1 MTDQFVSER
10 FCRLP
15 AAQTGARPLAG
26 FETAGFSLRM
36 TGLSG
41 RFWSFGALTSAGTIT
56 PKTDTIGR
64 REKMKKGQFVCSA
77 LVAAFIGMLFFV
89 IPGGVQAADPI
100 KLNYSI
106 FFPAP
111 HKNTVLATEWAQE
124 IEKRTNGAVKI
135 TMFAGG
141 TLTPAD
147 KCYDGVV
154 KGISDIGFSVLA
166 YTRGKFPLTEVSDLP
181 LGIKSGAVA
190 TKTINEYYKKF
201 KPNEFDE
208 VKVMYLHGHGP
219 GILHTKKPV
228 NTLDDVK
235 GMKIRCTGMAAKIV
249 TALGGVPVAMPMG
262 ETYDALSRGVV
273 DGSMAPQESLQGWK
287 WGEVVKYTIE
297 NFGSSYST
305 GFFVVMNKDK
315 WKSLPPDVQKVI
327 ETVNVEWIEKT
338 GKVWDEIDKEG
349 REFTL
354 SRDNQIIA
362 LSKEED
368 EKWAKQVRPIL
379 DEYVANMKAK
389 NLPGEEALKFYLEEL
404 KKLQ

>member
-1 MTDQFVSER
+1 
-10 FCRLP
+10 
-15 AAQTGARPLAG
+15 
-26 FETAGFSLRM
+26 
-36 TGLSG
+36 
-41 RFWSFGALTSAGTIT
+41 
-56 PKTDTIGR
+56 
-64 REKMKKGQFVCSA
+64 MKKGKIIFSSLA
-77 LVAAFIGMLFFV
+77 LAFIGMLFFGS
-89 IPGGVQAADPI
+89 PGGVQAADPI

-124 IEKRTNGAVKI
+124 VEKRTNGAVKI
-135 TMFAGG
+135 TMFPGG

-181 LGIKSGAVA
+181 LGIKSGVVA
-190 TKTINEYYKKF
+190 TKVINAYYQKF
-201 KPNEFDE
+201 KPVEFDE

-228 NTLDDVK
+228 RTLDDLK

-305 GFFVVMNKDK
+305 GFFVVMNKEK
-315 WKSLPPDVQKVI
+315 WNSLPPDVQKAI
-327 ETVNVEWIEKT
+327 EAVNVDWIEKT
-338 GKVWDEIDKEG
+338 GRLWDEIDKEG

-354 SRDNQIIA
+354 ARGNEIIA

-379 DEYVANMKAK
+379 DEYQANMKAK
-389 NLPGEEALKFYLEEL
+389 NLPGEEVLKFYLGEV